1 MFIVGNGKYSVMLSW
16 DASENTCAKICLSF
30 NDQKRKGHKG
40 GSEGGGG
47 KVLQLEKQKALST

>member
-1 MFIVGNGKYSVMLSW
+1 MLSW
-16 DASENTCAKICLSF
+16 DARENTCAKICLSF

-40 GSEGGGG
+40 GSEGGG